1 MAAAFHGK
9 DNDNDN
15 DDEVRYWIS
24 GEVRDAYGK
33 YIWEYAP
40 AHPKSARRRLRPIR
54 RRRSKPKGESVW
66 VKSEIDKRREAGIPP
81 PKRTL
86 IWV

>member
-1 MAAAFHGK
+1 MAAAFHAK
-9 DNDNDN
+9 DQDNDN

-24 GEVRDAYGK
+24 GEVRDADGK

-40 AHPKSARRRLRPIR
+40 ADPRSYRRLRPKR
-54 RRRSKPKGESVW
+54 RRRSRPKGESVW